1 MKSKSSINKKN
12 KRKSIVIFKHEPVR
26 RIWIEKEKQ
35 WYFSVVDAVRILTE
49 SPTPR
54 QYWGKIKDRE
64 FKQFQLS
71 PVWIQLKLKSPD
83 GKKYLTD
90 CANVEAMFRI
100 IQSIPSKKAEPF
112 KRWLAKIGY
121 ERLKETVNPEIAI
134 NRARNNWK
142 KVGRSEKWIT
152 QRMRGQEIRNKLTD
166 YWSEHKVTK
175 EKEYALLTDII
186 HKEWTDL
193 TTRQHKS
200 LKKLKQENLRDHMSE
215 AELLFTA
222 LAELSTAQI
231 AKKNQAIGYDENVP
245 PAKKGGA
252 VAKRAKKDFELQ
264 TGQKVI
270 SNQNFLPPQ
279 SAPALVKRE
288 NLKI

>member
-1 MKSKSSINKKN
+1 MDKKI
-12 KRKSIVIFKHEPVR
+12 KQKSIIIFEQEPVR
-26 RIWIEKEKQ
+26 RIWNEKEEQ
-35 WYFSVVDAVRILTE
+35 WYFSVVDVVKILTE

-64 FKQFQLS
+64 FKQLQLS
-71 PVWIQLKLKSPD
+71 PIWVQLKLESDD

-90 CANVEAMFRI
+90 CANVEGLFRI
-100 IQSIPSKKAEPF
+100 IQSIPSKKAEPV
-112 KRWLAKIGY
+112 KRWLAKVGY
-121 ERLKETVNPEIAI
+121 ERLQEITDPSIAV

-142 KVGRSEKWIT
+142 KLGRSEKWIT

-166 YWSEHKVTK
+166 YWSENEVTE

-193 TTRQHKS
+193 TTSKHKS

-222 LAELSTAQI
+222 LAELSTAHI
-231 AKKNQAIGYDENVP
+231 AKKDQAVGYKQNVP

-252 VAKRAKKDFELQ
+252 VAKRARKDYELQ
-264 TGQKVI
+264 TEQKVV
-270 SNQNFLPPQ
+270 SGKNFLPPE
-279 SAPALVKRE
+279 KK
-288 NLKI
+288 LKEIIV

>member
-1 MKSKSSINKKN
+1 MNKKN
-12 KRKSIVIFKHEPVR
+12 QQKSIVIFEHEPVR
-26 RIWIEKEKQ
+26 RMWVEKEEQ
-35 WYFSVVDAVRILTE
+35 WYFSVVDAVRILTD

-64 FKQFQLS
+64 FKQLQLS
-71 PVWIQLKLKSPD
+71 PIWIQLKLESPD

-112 KRWLAKIGY
+112 KRWLAKVGY
-121 ERLKETVNPEIAI
+121 ERLKETVDPEISV
-134 NRARNNWK
+134 NRARNNWMNL
-142 KVGRSEKWIT
+142 GRSEKWIT
-152 QRMRGQEIRNKLTD
+152 RRMRGQEIRNKLTD
-166 YWSEHKVTK
+166 YWSKHEVTK

-186 HKEWTDL
+186 HKEWTNL
-193 TTRQHKS
+193 TTRQHKN
-200 LKKLKQENLRDHMSE
+200 LKELKQENLRDHMSE
-215 AELLFTA
+215 AELLFVA

-231 AKKNQAIGYDENVP
+231 AKKDRAKGYKQNVP

-252 VAKRAKKDFELQ
+252 VAKRARRDFELQ

-270 SNQNFLPPQ
+270 TGKNYLPF
-279 SAPALVKRE
+279 KRKL
-288 NLKI
+288 NKS

>member
-1 MKSKSSINKKN
+1 MDKKN
-12 KRKSIVIFKHEPVR
+12 RVKSIVIFEHEPVR
-26 RIWIEKEKQ
+26 RVWVEKEEQ

-64 FKQFQLS
+64 FRQLQLS
-71 PVWIQLKLKSPD
+71 PIWVQLKLESPD
-83 GKKYLTD
+83 RKKYLTD
-90 CANVEAMFRI
+90 CANVEAMLRI

-112 KRWLAKIGY
+112 KKWLAKVGY
-121 ERLKETVNPEIAI
+121 ERLKETVDPEIAV

-142 KVGRSEKWIT
+142 NLGRSEKWIT
-152 QRMRGQEIRNKLTD
+152 HRMRGQEIRNKLTD
-166 YWSEHKVTK
+166 YWSEHEVTQ

-186 HKEWTDL
+186 HKEWTEL
-193 TTRQHKS
+193 TTRQHKN

-215 AELLFTA
+215 EELLFTA
-222 LAELSTAQI
+222 LAELSTANI
-231 AKKNQAIGYDENVP
+231 AKKDQAKGYIENVT

-252 VAKRAKKDFELQ
+252 VAKRARKDYELQ

-270 SNQNFLPPQ
+270 SEKNFLPP
-279 SAPALVKRE
+279 AKKVKKLAL
-288 NLKI
+288 

>member
-1 MKSKSSINKKN
+1 MNKN
-12 KRKSIVIFKHEPVR
+12 NQQKSIVIFKHESVR
-26 RIWIEKEKQ
+26 RIWVEKEEQ
-35 WYFSVVDAVRILTE
+35 WYFSVADAVKILTDTVN
-49 SPTPR
+49 PTD
-54 QYWGKIKDRE
+54 YIK
-64 FKQFQLS
+64 
-71 PVWIQLKLKSPD
+71 KLKKRDEMLNKGWGQIVTPLLIETMG
-83 GKKYLTD
+83 GKQKVN
-90 CANVEAMFRI
+90 CANVRGMFRI

-112 KRWLAKIGY
+112 KLWLAKVGY
-121 ERLKETVNPEIAI
+121 ERLKETVDPEIAV

-142 KVGRSEKWIT
+142 SLGRSEKWIT

-166 YWSEHKVTK
+166 YWSGHEITK

-193 TTRQHKS
+193 TTRQHKN

-231 AKKNQAIGYDENVP
+231 AKK
-245 PAKKGGA
+245 GGA
-252 VAKRAKKDFELQ
+252 VAKRARKDYELQ

-270 SNQNFLPPQ
+270 SGQNFLP
-279 SAPALVKRE
+279 LE
-288 NLKI
+288 NKIEKLKF

>member
-1 MKSKSSINKKN
+1 MNKKI
-12 KRKSIVIFKHEPVR
+12 KQKSIIIFEQEPVR
-26 RIWIEKEKQ
+26 RIWNEKEEQ
-35 WYFSVVDAVRILTE
+35 WYFSVVDVVKILTE

-64 FKQFQLS
+64 FKQLQLS
-71 PVWIQLKLKSPD
+71 PIWVQLKLESDD

-90 CANVEAMFRI
+90 CANVEGLFRI
-100 IQSIPSKKAEPF
+100 IQSIPSKKAEPV
-112 KRWLAKIGY
+112 KRWLAKVGY
-121 ERLKETVNPEIAI
+121 ERLQEITDPSIAV

-142 KVGRSEKWIT
+142 KLGRSEKWIT

-166 YWSEHKVTK
+166 YWSENEVTE

-193 TTRQHKS
+193 TTSKHKS

-222 LAELSTAQI
+222 LAELSTAHI
-231 AKKNQAIGYDENVP
+231 AKKDQAVGYKQNVP

-252 VAKRAKKDFELQ
+252 VAKRARKDYELQ
-264 TGQKVI
+264 TEQKVV
-270 SNQNFLPPQ
+270 SGKNFLPPE
-279 SAPALVKRE
+279 KK
-288 NLKI
+288 LKEIIV